1 MTGQG
6 AFRRALLD
14 PAAAV
19 PAGLV
24 GPGGGPAARR
34 FAVYRNNVA
43 VGLTEALEAAF
54 PILRRIVGDDFFRA
68 MAGVFLRA
76 HPPQSPCLADYGAA
90 MPEFLAG
97 FPPVAHLGYLPDVA
111 RLENALRRAY
121 HAADAAPLAPG
132 DLPAP
137 ADLAA
142 ARVTLAPA
150 VCVIR
155 SAAPLFGIW
164 RFNTRADAPMP
175 GTGPEDVLVTRP
187 GFDPH
192 VDLLPP
198 GGAAFVEALD
208 RGATLAAAAAAQGP
222 AQDPAPT
229 IALLLAR
236 GAITALHRAD
246 GGPALHDSAEAR
258 RNP

>member
-1 MTGQG
+1 MTGQT
-6 AFRRALLD
+6 AFRQALLD
-14 PAAAV
+14 PAAPV
-19 PAGLV
+19 PEGLA

-43 VGLTEALEAAF
+43 VALTEALEAAF
-54 PILRRIVGDDFFRA
+54 PIVRRIVGEAFFAA

-76 HPPQSPCLADYGAA
+76 HPPSSPCLADYGAA
-90 MPEFLAG
+90 MPEFLAR

-121 HAADAAPLAPG
+121 HAADAAPVGPG
-132 DLPAP
+132 ALPPA

-155 SAAPLFGIW
+155 SAAPLHGIW
-164 RFNTRADAPMP
+164 RFNTEPDAPKP
-175 GTGPEDVLVTRP
+175 GAGPEDVLVTRP
-187 GFDPH
+187 GFDPR

-198 GGAAFVEALD
+198 GGGDFVEALG
-208 RGATLAAAAAAQGP
+208 RGATLAEAGATVAP
-222 AQDPAPT
+222 AVAET
-229 IALLLAR
+229 VLALLLS
-236 GAITALHRAD
+236 RAAVV
-246 GGPALHDSAEAR
+246 GLRAGEP
-258 RNP
+258 PC